1 MYVVFGGVKWDY
13 AWLMIVTS
21 IVVTAVGQVLMNDII
36 KRMGR
41 RSIIIIAMA
50 TLITAGAAIMGLQTF
65 VRVKNAYPNKFL
77 HHGKICGED

>member
-1 MYVVFGGVKWDY
+1 VYVVFGGVKWDY

-36 KRMGR
+36 NRMGR
-41 RSIIIIAMA
+41 RSIIIIGMA